1 MQPEHSFSAQ
11 WEVPGLEWSTFERS
25 TVLAAV
31 AVSSSGRLMGAN
43 SLFANLLRV
52 GSVGDLVGRAIPDL
66 LVDAREWRRITG
78 TLRAGRSAPIN
89 MRFRRSDGETV
100 ALRGDIHSVADAAGH
115 DWLLGLLI
123 DTTEEQ
129 QLRYAMQRS
138 ARLEALG
145 SLTSGVA
152 HDFNNLLTV
161 LVGNLSLVAEEL
173 RDQTELFAKLKAAR
187 DAATR
192 GADLIRQLLAFARR
206 QPVEA
211 DLINPAKIVR
221 NLAPLMGR
229 ALGSKVQLETELGLE
244 VGPVRGNAA
253 QLESVIVNLGVN
265 ARDAVNAEGRV
276 VISVAERQ
284 LDPRDAHRYELSPG
298 NYVEIKVA
306 DNGGGIPE
314 DMLARVFEPFFSTKG
329 EQGGTGLGLSMV
341 RSYAAQFDG
350 AAHIESEVGSGTAVS
365 LLFPRCSETLD
376 ETSAKTMPLS
386 TLPSGDETVLLLAT
400 EEGLRATI
408 SQILEVLGYS
418 VVTSPSAEE
427 SVALLRKERIDLMI
441 VDSGHVSSL
450 EKLWGA
456 GSMTDSCRILQLAS
470 SGTTTGL
477 DTASGRVL
485 LKPFSLADLAQTVR
499 DALDASDEMDAVD

>member
-173 RDQTELFAKLKAAR
+173 RDQTEQFAKLKAAR

-192 GADLIRQLLAFARR
+192 GASPWRR
-206 QPVEA
+206 
-211 DLINPAKIVR
+211 
-221 NLAPLMGR
+221 
-229 ALGSKVQLETELGLE
+229 T
-244 VGPVRGNAA
+244 
-253 QLESVIVNLGVN
+253 
-265 ARDAVNAEGRV
+265 
-276 VISVAERQ
+276 
-284 LDPRDAHRYELSPG
+284 
-298 NYVEIKVA
+298 
-306 DNGGGIPE
+306 
-314 DMLARVFEPFFSTKG
+314 
-329 EQGGTGLGLSMV
+329 
-341 RSYAAQFDG
+341 
-350 AAHIESEVGSGTAVS
+350 
-365 LLFPRCSETLD
+365 
-376 ETSAKTMPLS
+376 
-386 TLPSGDETVLLLAT
+386 
-400 EEGLRATI
+400 
-408 SQILEVLGYS
+408 
-418 VVTSPSAEE
+418 
-427 SVALLRKERIDLMI
+427 
-441 VDSGHVSSL
+441 
-450 EKLWGA
+450 
-456 GSMTDSCRILQLAS
+456 
-470 SGTTTGL
+470 
-477 DTASGRVL
+477 
-485 LKPFSLADLAQTVR
+485 
-499 DALDASDEMDAVD
+499 